1 MPPPP
6 PPPPPHAPPPP
17 YHSRNFPRR
26 NYYYNP
32 FYEYDQLYPQ
42 TITVIKSPPV
52 EPPKYNNYILL
63 GLTALAFYYMGK
75 SQ

>member
-6 PPPPPHAPPPP
+6 PPH
-17 YHSRNFPRR
+17 HSRNFPRR

-32 FYEYDQLYPQ
+32 YYEYDQLYPQ
-42 TITVIKSPPV
+42 TIAVVKTAPQPPN
-52 EPPKYNNYILL
+52 YNTYALL

-75 SQ
+75 SN